1 MNEVPAYTR
10 HHPKWYRARVSTYWW
25 IWKRAYRKFILREL
39 SSIFVAWFVVL
50 TLRQIRALARG
61 PEAYAQFQAWLKSPL
76 LIVLNGVSLLFLLF
90 HTVTWF
96 NLTPRAMAIRVR
108 GKRVPDLLVAAPNYV
123 AWLAISAALAW
134 LLLGR

>member
-10 HHPKWYRARVSTYWW
+10 HHPRWYRERVSTYWW

-39 SSIFVAWFVVL
+39 SSLSVAWFVIL

-61 PEAYAQFQAWLKSPL
+61 PEAYAQFQTRLESPL
-76 LIVLNGVSLLFLLF
+76 LLAVNGIAFLFVLF
-90 HTVTWF
+90 HAVTWF
-96 NLTPRAMAIRVR
+96 NLTPRAMAVRVR

-134 LLLGR
+134 LLVGR

>member
-1 MNEVPAYTR
+1 MNEAPAYTR

-39 SSIFVAWFVVL
+39 SSLSVAWFVVL

-76 LIVLNGVSLLFLLF
+76 LLAVNGVSLLFLLF

-96 NLTPRAMAIRVR
+96 NLTPRAMAVRVR